1 MIAWVLHILELI
13 AGIFGVWAGLSR
25 LPDAASALE
34 IVTPTAVGLVGLLA
48 FVRHFVFHK
57 SDAKRLGWES
67 SRPEFQY
74 EVGFANLAFA
84 FVAFLVYFGGW
95 AATAHVTVVL
105 GYGLY
110 LLQAAILH
118 TWQSVRRE
126 DRLRRLLQS
135 ALPSLVFSLLMIYL
149 ANQRDDR
156 SVRVGEVRLPTAT
169 ASIGDVVSCLQCPFP
184 DIGSIEVAVLAR

>member
-13 AGIFGVWAGLSR
+13 AGIFGVWVGLSR
-25 LPDAASALE
+25 LPDAASALV
-34 IVTPTAVGLVGLLA
+34 IVTPTAVGFVGLLA
-48 FVRHFVFHK
+48 FVRHFVFHE

-84 FVAFLVYFGGW
+84 LVAFLVYFKEW
-95 AATAHVTVVL
+95 AVAAHVTVVL

-118 TWQSVRRE
+118 TWQAVRGE

-135 ALPSLVFSLLMIYL
+135 ALPALVFSLLVIYL
-149 ANQRDDR
+149 AI
-156 SVRVGEVRLPTAT
+156 SAM
-169 ASIGDVVSCLQCPFP
+169 
-184 DIGSIEVAVLAR
+184 IEVGLFLR

>member
-13 AGIFGVWAGLSR
+13 AGIFGVSAGLSR

-34 IVTPTAVGLVGLLA
+34 VVTPTAVGLVGLLA
-48 FVRHFVFHK
+48 FVRHFVFHE

-84 FVAFLVYFGGW
+84 LVAFFAYFGGW
-95 AATAHVTVVL
+95 GVAAHVALVL

-110 LLQAAILH
+110 LLQEAVLH
-118 TWQSVRRE
+118 TWESARRE
-126 DRLRRLLQS
+126 GGLRRLLRS
-135 ALPSLVFSLLMIYL
+135 AFPALAFSVLTIYL
-149 ANQRDDR
+149 AIRGMMKR
-156 SVRVGEVRLPTAT
+156 G
-169 ASIGDVVSCLQCPFP
+169 FP
-184 DIGSIEVAVLAR
+184 SSDSAKTT